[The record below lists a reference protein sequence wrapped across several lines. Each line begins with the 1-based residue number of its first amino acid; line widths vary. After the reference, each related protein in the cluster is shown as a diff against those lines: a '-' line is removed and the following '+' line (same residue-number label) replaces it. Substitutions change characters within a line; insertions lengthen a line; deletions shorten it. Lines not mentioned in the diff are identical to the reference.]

1 MESQER
7 IVPAVSRR
15 VGPWDEIVR
24 GDVVGCT
31 GEAWVMAMKQAS
43 ISIVR
48 GDGDGNGEDGPE
60 RWIVWQ
66 RGVVDGL
73 GVAFSSW
80 GSRLKVGVLKIGLG
94 WPLRMLL

>member
-7 IVPAVSRR
+7 MVPAVSRR
-15 VGPWDEIVR
+15 VGPWEEIVR
-24 GDVVGCT
+24 GDGVDCT

-43 ISIVR
+43 ISRVR

-60 RWIVWQ
+60 PERRIVWQ

-73 GVAFSSW
+73 GVAFSS
-80 GSRLKVGVLKIGLG
+80 
-94 WPLRMLL
+94 